1 VRKER
6 VGKAYISEK
15 SRLDEVEDGKH
26 TGEPGL
32 SLDENHEAD
41 AGNLEVRAV
50 TVPQIVGI

>member
-15 SRLDEVEDGKH
+15 SHLDEVEDGEH

-41 AGNLEVRAV
+41 ARNLEVRAV
-50 TVPQIVGI
+50 IVPQIVGI